1 MTWDVLPEAAKF
13 QVDEDG
19 SNEIHF
25 AEFLKIIEA
34 HKANNNKDED
44 ETDTLEAFVALGG
57 APDKTGGVPMAK
69 LSLLT
74 EEFGLE
80 VGAADLALKPSED
93 GLIDYAQFRTLMS

>member
-1 MTWDVLPEAAKF
+1 M
-13 QVDEDG
+13 DEDG

-74 EEFGLE
+74 EVRSDIFHSSMIMCCLCMY
-80 VGAADLALKPSED
+80 S
-93 GLIDYAQFRTLMS
+93 